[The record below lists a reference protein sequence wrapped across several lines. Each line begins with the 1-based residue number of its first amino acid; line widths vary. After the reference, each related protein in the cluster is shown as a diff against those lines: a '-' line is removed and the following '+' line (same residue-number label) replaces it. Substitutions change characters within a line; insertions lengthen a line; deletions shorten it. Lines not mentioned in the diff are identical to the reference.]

1 MPKIVRIADIIDDSP
16 LSWLQVRVLLLC
28 FLIMLLDG
36 FDTAVIGYVA
46 PELILEWGLERSE
59 LAPAFGAGLFGML
72 LGAVCCGPLADRFGR
87 KRMLLAGIL
96 VFALGT
102 LAAAF
107 STWLGQLVVLRFV
120 TGIGLGGVLPNCITL
135 SSEYSPRRRRVLL
148 ATLSYSGFILGLA
161 LGGSVAAW
169 LMPAL
174 GWEGMLAL
182 GGLAP
187 LVLVPVLMRWLPES
201 LYFLVGHKRQRKA
214 LLRLVTA
221 IGGRDSWRGAIL
233 VGDLPEQPRSPVSV
247 LFQRERVLRTLMLWL
262 TFFCGLFVFYLL
274 TNWLPTVLRS
284 SGYGASESAHIA
296 SMIPMGGVLGS
307 IAMALVLDR
316 VGPRWVL
323 PLQAA
328 FSALALGMIG
338 AQLGS
343 ARELMLMVFIAGFGL
358 SGLLANLSIVAA
370 TLYPVD
376 ARATGVSWALSAGRA
391 GSIVGSMLG
400 AWLFAQAGS
409 LPGFFLWLA
418 VPVLVASLA
427 LAVLGYRRRALLS
440 VAPE

>member
-1 MPKIVRIADIIDDSP
+1 MPRSVRIADIIDDSP
-16 LSWLQVRVLLLC
+16 LSWLQVRVLFLC
-28 FLIMLLDG
+28 FLIVLLDG

-46 PELILEWGLERSE
+46 PELILEWGLQRSE

-72 LGAVCCGPLADRFGR
+72 LGAMCCGPLADRFGR
-87 KRMLLAGIL
+87 KRVLLAGIL

-107 STWLGQLVVLRFV
+107 SSGLGQLVVLRFV

-135 SSEYSPRRRRVLL
+135 SSEYSPRRRPMLL

-161 LGGSVAAW
+161 MGGSVAAW

-174 GWEGMLAL
+174 GWQGMLAL

-221 IGGRDSWRGAIL
+221 IGGRDSWRGVIL

-274 TNWLPTVLRS
+274 TNWLPTILRS
-284 SGYGASESAHIA
+284 SGYGASEAATIA
-296 SMIPMGGVLGS
+296 SMIPLGGVLGS
-307 IAMALVLDR
+307 IVMALLLDKL
-316 VGPRWVL
+316 GPRRVL
-323 PLQAA
+323 PVQAA
-328 FSALALGMIG
+328 FAAVALALIG
-338 AQLGS
+338 TQLGS
-343 ARELMLMVFIAGFGL
+343 GSPLLAMVFIAGFGL

-370 TLYPVD
+370 TLYPIH

-400 AWLFAQAGS
+400 AWLFAVAGS
-409 LPGFFLWLA
+409 LDGFFLWIATPML
-418 VPVLVASLA
+418 LASLA
-427 LAVLGYRRRALLS
+427 LLVMGLRRVEHLAVAEG
-440 VAPE
+440 